1 MSSKVVNSQAHMQ
14 REFRFV
20 MHSMDYPSTVAFYR
34 DGLELP
40 IIDGWD
46 RGPDDKGTLFGAAS
60 GIIEVIAPRSGG
72 ESVSLKGG
80 FVLVEVEDVNT
91 LYHRIREKGL
101 PIKRELK
108 DMPWGHRDFMLTD
121 PNGIVVG
128 LFSKIKS
135 QGGI

>member
-1 MSSKVVNSQAHMQ
+1 MPQG
-14 REFRFV
+14 EFRFV
-20 MHSMDYPSTVAFYR
+20 MHSVDYSSTVAFYR

-46 RGPDDKGTLFGAAS
+46 RGPDDKGTLFGAGS
-60 GIIEVIAPRSGG
+60 GIIEVIALRSGR

-80 FVLVEVEDVNT
+80 FILFEVENVTAFYN
-91 LYHRIREKGL
+91 RVREKGL

-108 DMPWGHRDFMLTD
+108 QVPWGHHDFMLTD

-128 LFSKIKS
+128 LFSKITS
-135 QGGI
+135 QNGE